1 MKGLF
6 NFVNSVVGGEP
17 EKPKNSVLLPWED
30 YKERAKLLNIR
41 GSLTDVLRDKIL
53 EIPFDEK
60 IFFSKSSQ
68 SESFVLDNY
77 LDVIL
82 KLLEA
87 DSNLRETFRKLVPT
101 KVSEDVFWKNYF
113 GKVEDIKNEVFLK
126 FSNKAPIESNE

>member
-53 EIPFDEK
+53 EIPLDEK
-60 IFFSKSSQ
+60 IFFTKSSQ
-68 SESFVLDNY
+68 SESFVLDNC

-101 KVSEDVFWKNYF
+101 KVSEDVF
-113 GKVEDIKNEVFLK
+113 
-126 FSNKAPIESNE
+126 